1 VNLKLYEE
9 YLNRYKK
16 YTTGITQD
24 YAQVVHD
31 YINFVDEVK
40 SGRWTLS
47 TTDLQELDR
56 NTPSN
61 ADTSNVVEE
70 GEEI

>member
-1 VNLKLYEE
+1 MNLKLYEE